1 MHLQLLIGRVAITTT
16 KLEAH
21 SGKLSGNK
29 GTNFLVSP
37 ADRPESRSSTDLKPR
52 REPIWVPEHGLT
64 LLFEPANSNAIFADV
79 VFVHGLQ
86 GHPYKTWL
94 YKGKVEKK
102 VHDEVGTFRSLFC
115 QFSFCFSSFITID

>member
-1 MHLQLLIGRVAITTT
+1 M
-16 KLEAH
+16 
-21 SGKLSGNK
+21 
-29 GTNFLVSP
+29 
-37 ADRPESRSSTDLKPR
+37 ADNDCPESQSTTDLKP

-64 LLFEPANSNAIFADV
+64 LLFEPASSNATVADV

-102 VHDEVGTFRSLFC
+102 VHNEVGSFHSLLCRFLFFNSRYDRLVKARLDAINNRLVKARLDSINERSVIF
-115 QFSFCFSSFITID
+115 F